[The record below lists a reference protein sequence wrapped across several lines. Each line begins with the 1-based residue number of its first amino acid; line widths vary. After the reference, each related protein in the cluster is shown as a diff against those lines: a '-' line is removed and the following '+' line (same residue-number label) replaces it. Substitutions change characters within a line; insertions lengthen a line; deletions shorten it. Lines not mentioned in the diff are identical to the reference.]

1 MLEES
6 SSQERLLPDIKQRQS
21 LSTLRLVSKLTNSQ
35 DSLKTI
41 SRQSLDKE
49 EMAIRKQVQS

>member
-6 SSQERLLPDIKQRQS
+6 WSQERLFPGIKQRQS
-21 LSTLRLVSKLTNSQ
+21 QSALRLVSKLTNSQ

-49 EMAIRKQVQS
+49 EMAIRKQV

>member
-6 SSQERLLPDIKQRQS
+6 LSQERLLPDIKQRQS